1 MKKVFL
7 FILIILFPFWEAL
20 SQTTFEI
27 SEDLTFDFSKTKLEV
42 SDAAKRIRASK
53 KSGGGKIILKY
64 MDETPVSDEL
74 ITSLNVA
81 TDIWRDYIPYGRT
94 LTLNIYFDDTL
105 QSDIK
110 LSILYQINPNNGLT
124 YSAPLLREVLRNDNA
139 NDYDA
144 KIYINTTKDWSFG
157 IGEENAYKSKNLT
170 LAFAQCICK
179 CLGFGT
185 SLKENNRNRI
195 EFAVNRRLSIFDSYL
210 HAGEHKLADYVSNSN
225 ALKQFATGNLGDV
238 YFSSSDIN
246 VKLYTPEIFDNN
258 YSMRYIEDE
267 NSFMGYNRNN
277 KTKDLFID
285 DLTLNILKELGWN
298 FLQQEKYAIVSDDID
313 STGITSAYIPHEF
326 YITPNTVNFTNIK
339 WKLDLTL
346 TDGSSTTFCSSNDK
360 IFSIPEI
367 SNPDLYAHTIEGD
380 IRGII
385 TFEGVTN
392 GEIVS
397 LTYPIIF
404 ELKPRIISAKVI
416 STNVNNNNPYYF
428 DADVEIRYE
437 GSHYINAYVEEEY
450 SPYLVSYYSS
460 TPYCS
465 KIHLTNIASWGGAWF
480 DITVR
485 NEYGSDNYVLDLSY
499 SENVYN
505 IKTGINAPGKI
516 NNEISHIEAYNMQG
530 QLVGRYNDSSYMDLP
545 KGIYIIKFYKDNKC
559 YKTSKICLN

>member
-1 MKKVFL
+1 MRKVFL
-7 FILIILFPFWEAL
+7 FILIILFPFCEAL

-27 SEDLTFDFSKTKLEV
+27 SEDFTFDFSKTKLEV

-53 KSGGGKIILKY
+53 RSGGGEIILKY

-81 TDIWRDYIPYGRT
+81 TDIWRDYIPYGKT
-94 LTLNIYFDDTL
+94 LKLNVYFDDTL
-105 QSDIK
+105 ESDIK
-110 LSILYQINPNNGLT
+110 LSVLYQINPNNGLI
-124 YSAPLLREVLRNDNA
+124 YPAPLLRAILPDDNT

-185 SLKENNRNRI
+185 SLNENNKINGS
-195 EFAVNRRLSIFDSYL
+195 LSIFDNYL
-210 HAGEHKLADYVSNSN
+210 HAGEHKLADYVSDSN

-246 VKLYTPEIFDNN
+246 VKLYTPETFDNN

-267 NSFMGYNRNN
+267 KSFMGYNRNN
-277 KTKDLFID
+277 KTQDLFID
-285 DLTLNILKELGWN
+285 DLTLNILNELGWN
-298 FLQQEKYAIVSDDID
+298 FLQKEKYAIVSDDID

-339 WKLDLTL
+339 WELNLTL
-346 TDGSSTTFCSSNDK
+346 ADGSSTTFCSSNDK
-360 IFSIPEI
+360 IFSIPEM

-416 STNVNNNNPYYF
+416 STNVNNDPYYF
-428 DADVEIRYE
+428 DAVVEIRYE

-465 KIHLTNIASWGGAWF
+465 KIHLTNIALWGGAWF

-485 NEYGSDNYVLDLSY
+485 NEYGSDNYVLDLS
-499 SENVYN
+499 ENVG
-505 IKTGINAPGKI
+505 TGINTPEKI
-516 NNEISHIEAYNMQG
+516 NNEISHIEIYNLQG
-530 QLVGRYNDSSYMDLP
+530 QLVGIYNDSSYMDLP
-545 KGIYIIKFYKDNKC
+545 KGMYVIKFYKNNRHH
-559 YKTSKICLN
+559 KTSKIFLN